1 MGGLAGE
8 ESMYISLNSVGTE
21 FPKIYGNAGK
31 NCETVFCFSLQGAER
46 ISSEA
51 QIVSVERET
60 VRPIYRAQGRKNK
73 GFP

>member
-31 NCETVFCFSLQGAER
+31 SCETVFCFSLQGAER